1 VKNCRV
7 ILKKDLLPVLAETIV
22 FFFVIGTVRVKE
34 NCSFRGI
41 IIMKWKKQN
50 PILGETKS
58 VESIQGHRD
67 TSPIARIKWFSL
79 FFLAK
84 PKIDS
89 PDLSNTSVTDITLNV
104 ITDLM

>member
-1 VKNCRV
+1 LSRNFEKRFASGFGGNNR
-7 ILKKDLLPVLAETIV
+7 LFL
-22 FFFVIGTVRVKE
+22 FVIGTVRAKE

-41 IIMKWKKQN
+41 IIIKWKKQN

-79 FFLAK
+79 FF
-84 PKIDS
+84 
-89 PDLSNTSVTDITLNV
+89 
-104 ITDLM
+104 